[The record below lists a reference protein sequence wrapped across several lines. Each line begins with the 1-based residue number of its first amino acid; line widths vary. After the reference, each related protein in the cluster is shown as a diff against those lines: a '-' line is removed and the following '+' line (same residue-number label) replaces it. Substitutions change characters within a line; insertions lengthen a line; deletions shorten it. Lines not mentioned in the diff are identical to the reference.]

1 METDPY
7 ELLRKEVFYQ
17 LNNNELTD
25 LLEKII
31 IENNILH
38 TINRNGIFINISLLD
53 YNSLLVLKIYL
64 DNKLTN
70 KNSIEDIIDYK
81 IETVKDNKVKKN
93 IENIN
98 VCKNFKKI
106 KLNNLQEKILS
117 FSY

>member
-31 IENNILH
+31 IENNISH

-53 YNSLLVLKIYL
+53 YNSLLVLKNYL

-81 IETVKDNKVKKN
+81 IETVKDNIVKKD
-93 IENIN
+93 IENIHI
-98 VCKNFKKI
+98 CKKVKKI

>member
-1 METDPY
+1 MEKDPC

-17 LNNNELTD
+17 LNNNQLTD

-31 IENNILH
+31 IENNIIH

-53 YNSLLVLKIYL
+53 YNSLFILKNYS

-70 KNSIEDIIDYK
+70 KNCIEDIIEYN
-81 IETVKDNKVKKN
+81 IETIKENKIKKDIEKTNISKKV
-93 IENIN
+93 
-98 VCKNFKKI
+98 KKI
-106 KLNNLQEKILS
+106 KLNNLQEKIIS